1 MAGQVTSVFV
11 QLLYFIVLARLM
23 GITEYGKLAGAIA
36 LIAVASQ
43 YSSLGSGLVF
53 LRHVSPDLT
62 RFPRY
67 WGYVILST
75 LCGGVVIVSAIVAAS
90 HWLLPSM
97 APLTI
102 LFLALGDSFFA
113 QITNGASRVF
123 QTFERMQF
131 TALSTLITN
140 FLRLLTASTLLF
152 TVHHA
157 TVATWAI
164 ASSTVSLASS
174 ILAIIAV
181 TKMFGSPRFSVSLM
195 RTHVREGLLFSST
208 ISTSSVY
215 NDIDKVVLVHYGMNA
230 ANGIY
235 TAAYKAIDT
244 AFMVVRSIHSAA
256 FPRFCREGAKG
267 ISHSRAFAQRILK
280 KTSLLSLA
288 MGAGLF
294 LVAPV
299 LPLVIGHSFASS
311 VVVLR
316 WLCLIPIFRAC
327 HLSAGDALAGAGFQR
342 YRFSYEL
349 GAAIFN
355 LGLNLWFIPLY
366 SWKGAAVVSLLT
378 DGGLALVS
386 WITVTLVAASANR
399 AAKQLP
405 CSAVESAD
413 VA

>member
-23 GITEYGKLAGAIA
+23 GIMEYGKLGGAIA

-53 LRHVSPDLT
+53 LRHVSPDLS
-62 RFPRY
+62 RFSSY
-67 WGYVILST
+67 WGYIIMST
-75 LCGGVVIVSAIVAAS
+75 LTGGVFIVAGIVAAS

-131 TALSTLITN
+131 TALSSLITN
-140 FLRLLTASTLLF
+140 LLRLILAATLLF

-157 TVATWAI
+157 TVAIWAM
-164 ASSTVSLASS
+164 ASCTVSLISS
-174 ILAIIAV
+174 LIAVVAV
-181 TKMFGSPRFSVSLM
+181 TKMFGSPHFSVSLL

-215 NDIDKVVLVHYGMNA
+215 NDIDKVVLVHDGFAA
-230 ANGIY
+230 ANGVY

-244 AFMVVRSIHSAA
+244 AFMIVRSIHSAA
-256 FPRFCREGAKG
+256 FPRFCREGANG
-267 ISHSRAFAQRILK
+267 IRHSRAFALRILK
-280 KTSLLSLA
+280 KTAPLSLA
-288 MGAGLF
+288 MGAGLALF
-294 LVAPV
+294 SPILPV
-299 LPLVIGHSFASS
+299 IIGHNFASS
-311 VVVLR
+311 IVVLR
-316 WLCLIPIFRAC
+316 WLCLIPVFRAC

-355 LGLNLWFIPLY
+355 LGINIWLIPLY
-366 SWKGAAVVSLLT
+366 SWKGAAIASLLT

-386 WITVTLVAASANR
+386 WITVTSLTASASK
-399 AAKQLP
+399 ASQQMACDP
-405 CSAVESAD
+405 VESVD